1 MSDILTQLKEQTAP
15 QHRRAEQNKYAAA
28 ILERTMT
35 LAQYREYLALFYG
48 YILPLERAFEARP
61 EWEELRFDIGART
74 KHRMIEA
81 DLHALGWDASAVADL
96 PLCQSLP
103 DLSSFPRILGCM
115 YVLEG
120 STLGGQMLTKLLMK
134 DLPVTPDTNARYFN
148 SYGTDVRERWAE
160 FRELLSSQAHTG
172 GDEREMLA
180 SAGETFDRL
189 REWIEAPIG
198 TVSR

>member
-1 MSDILTQLKEQTAP
+1 MSDILTQLKERTAP
-15 QHRRAEQNKYAAA
+15 QHRRAEQNKYTAAM
-28 ILERTMT
+28 LDHTMT
-35 LAQYREYLALFYG
+35 LEQYAKYLALFYG

-61 EWEELRFDIGART
+61 EWNELRFDIGART
-74 KHRMIEA
+74 KHRLIKA
-81 DLHALGWDASAVADL
+81 DLHALGWDSRAIDNL

-134 DLPVTPDTNARYFN
+134 DLPVSPDTNARYLN
-148 SYGTDVRERWAE
+148 SYGADVRARWTE
-160 FRELLSSQAHTG
+160 FREVLVEQARSAE
-172 GDEREMLA
+172 DEREMLA
-180 SAGETFDRL
+180 AAGETFDRL
-189 REWIEAPIG
+189 RDWIEAPIG

>member
-1 MSDILTQLKEQTAP
+1 MSEILTQLKERTAP

-28 ILERTMT
+28 MLDRTMT
-35 LAQYREYLALFYG
+35 LEQYAEYLALFYG

-61 EWEELRFDIGART
+61 EWDELRFDIGART
-74 KHRMIEA
+74 KHRLIEA

-96 PLCQSLP
+96 PLCPSLP
-103 DLSSFPRILGCM
+103 DLSSFPRILGSM

-120 STLGGQMLTKLLMK
+120 STLGGQMQTKLLMK
-134 DLPVTPDTNARYFN
+134 DLPVSPDTNARYFN

-160 FRELLSSQAHTG
+160 FRELLSEQARTG

-180 SAGETFDRL
+180 AAGETFDRL
-189 REWIEAPIG
+189 REWIEAPNG